1 MMARGYWLPPNSEN
15 LIAYEGFYVSSDALN
30 IQDTEIRWNVFLEQV
45 SNELQH
51 KENSFKVKKEWKTV
65 DGGQSR
71 FVLMCDN
78 CVDVVAEESRGYYA
92 IYVLIPENCMVPNL
106 AKSQFWKYKLYLK
119 NSLLKLYPGF
129 IKQRKNY
136 RQLIDIG

>member
-1 MMARGYWLPPNSEN
+1 MARGYWQPPNSEN
-15 LIAYEGFYVSSDALN
+15 LIACEGFYVSLEALKVE
-30 IQDTEIRWNVFLEQV
+30 DTEIRWNKFLEQV
-45 SNELQH
+45 SNELQNNEMPL
-51 KENSFKVKKEWKTV
+51 KIKKVWKKI

-78 CVDVVAEESRGYYA
+78 CVDIVAEETKGYYA
-92 IYVLIPENCMVPNL
+92 IYALIPEDCIVPNL
-106 AKSQFWKYKLYLK
+106 AKAQFWKYKLYLK